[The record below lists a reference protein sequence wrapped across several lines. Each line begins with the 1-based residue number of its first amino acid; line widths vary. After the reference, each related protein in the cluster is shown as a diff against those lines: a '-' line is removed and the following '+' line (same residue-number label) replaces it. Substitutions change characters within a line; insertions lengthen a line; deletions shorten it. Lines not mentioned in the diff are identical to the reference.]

1 MSSTVEFR
9 VVPDLKAQKAETYR
23 YWQKKTI
30 AERFAAIIET
40 TAQAYAMAGKS
51 FDASRR
57 SERTFARIQPEQ
69 R

>member
-1 MSSTVEFR
+1 MSSTIEFR
-9 VVPDLKAQKAETYR
+9 VVSDPKAQKAEIYR

-30 AERFAAIIET
+30 AERFAAIVET
-40 TAQAYAMAGKS
+40 TAQAYALAGKS
-51 FDASRR
+51 FDATRR